1 MKDHQ
6 HRNEKKEKQKK
17 ADMTV
22 DSLPLEDIKEEYR
35 EEKDKRGTKDESSSE
50 KKYKP

>member
-1 MKDHQ
+1 MERDKH
-6 HRNEKKEKQKK
+6 KK

-22 DSLPLEDIKEEYR
+22 DSLPLEDIKEEYK
-35 EEKDKRGTKDESSSE
+35 EERDKHGTKDESSSE